1 MATSLKG
8 VVIFWLWEYNMKKI
22 GIILILTSM
31 IFLSCASNKSQN
43 IEEDYSEELNYT
55 TKKSKNLQ
63 PEISDNFLGDFE
75 PVEMSPIMVLVKSKG
90 SVKPKEIKNVYL
102 VPRTNS
108 IEMHFRNGINDI
120 CLIFDKTE
128 RDKISEACNTF
139 LTQYEE
145 KTIPHQK
152 VNASTAYFKS
162 KCSLWYGV
170 VSNGNGCTK
179 TDYFLNCEFI
189 NKQPYL
195 LFKFQPTRCD
205 NTNNFTPGVELYM
218 SPTQIRT
225 FLEEIKQE
233 NLEALVKTL
242 EEKAYTY

>member
-22 GIILILTSM
+22 GIILIITSM

-102 VPRTNS
+102 IPRTNNV
-108 IEMHFRNGINDI
+108 ELRFRDIVNDVCI
-120 CLIFDKTE
+120 ILNKAE
-128 RDKISEACNTF
+128 RDKIVLACETF
-139 LTQYEE
+139 LLQYEE
-145 KTIPHQK
+145 KTVPHQK
-152 VNASTAYFKS
+152 INEKTAYVSS
-162 KCSLWYGV
+162 KCSVWFGI
-170 VSNGNGCTK
+170 VSSGNGCTK
-179 TDYFLNCEFI
+179 NDYYVNCEFI
-189 NKQPYL
+189 DKKPYL
-195 LFKFQPTRCD
+195 LLKFLPTRCD
-205 NTNNFTPGVELYM
+205 NTSGFTPKIELYM